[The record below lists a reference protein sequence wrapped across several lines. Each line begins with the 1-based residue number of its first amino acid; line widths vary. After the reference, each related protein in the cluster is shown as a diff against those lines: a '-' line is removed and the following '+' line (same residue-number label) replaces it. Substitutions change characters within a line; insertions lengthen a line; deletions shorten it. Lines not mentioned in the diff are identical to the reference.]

1 MRYEYTVYDLRVD
14 EVPSKEAAKCWM
26 ESTLRSINATV
37 LGYLAKD
44 FPNDEGNA
52 YTQLWVLA
60 ESHAVIHTSP
70 EEGWVEIVF
79 AFCKNIERPP
89 LTKAV
94 KCFWHPEAMTVQT
107 MTGVVPG
114 RGWKKGPNAVNGL
127 GEDWKHNPYEFEE
140 LVFRTKSPYQEI
152 MITRIPDGEVAL
164 YLDGGIQF
172 VSGHDDQVYHWSLA
186 TAPALMVGDPKNAL
200 ILGGGD
206 GLAARNLFEFPSVQ
220 KVTMVEIDPVMT
232 NVCRQ
237 HPLMQALN
245 KKSFDS
251 PKMDLRIMDARK
263 FIAQKPKEKYDLA
276 IIDFTDPLDTSM
288 ADLYSAPFYQAVS
301 DHLSN
306 RGVMAVQSSTAYS
319 DVEDEV
325 SRNLMRA
332 TSMLPKP
339 LRFKGKWMG
348 DGTIVLVG
356 KSVKQEFRMPK
367 GYEADEPPEKP
378 QELFWNSK
386 HPGQELF

>member
-1 MRYEYTVYDLRVD
+1 
-14 EVPSKEAAKCWM
+14 M
-26 ESTLRSINATV
+26 ESTLRSIHATV

-114 RGWKKGPNAVNGL
+114 RGWKKGPNAVSGL
-127 GEDWKHNPYEFEE
+127 GEDWKHPPYEMEE
-140 LVFRTKSPYQEI
+140 LLFRTKSPYQEI
-152 MITRIPDGEVAL
+152 MLTRIPDGEIAL

-172 VSGHDDQVYHWSLA
+172 VSGHDDQVYHWTLA
-186 TAPALMVGDPKNAL
+186 TAPALMLKKPEKAL

-206 GLAARNLFEFPSVQ
+206 GLAARNLFEFPSIQ
-220 KVTMVEIDPVMT
+220 KVTMVELDPMIVD
-232 NVCRQ
+232 VSRR
-237 HPLMQALN
+237 HPLLRALN
-245 KKSFDS
+245 KGSFDN
-251 PKMDLRIMDARK
+251 PKMDLKIMDARK
-263 FIAQKPKEKYDLA
+263 FAAQRPKELYDLV
-276 IIDFTDPLDTSM
+276 IVDFTDPLDTSM
-288 ADLYSAPFYQAVS
+288 ADLFSAPFYRS
-301 DHLSN
+301 MGDHMKRS
-306 RGVMAVQSSTAYS
+306 GIMAVQSSTAYS
-319 DVEDEV
+319 DVEDTV
-325 SRNLMRA
+325 NRNLMIA
-332 TSMLPKP
+332 LDSLPKA
-339 LRFKGKWMG
+339 LRFKGQWMG
-348 DGTIVLVG
+348 DGTIMVAGGGV
-356 KSVKQEFRMPK
+356 VQEFQMPK
-367 GYEADEPPEKP
+367 AYEAEEPLQKPE
-378 QELFWNSK
+378 ELFWNSK